1 MPALVDTG
9 SPITVLNSAA
19 ASACAISSVSTKD
32 STQAGP
38 AAGLPPALKTLSR
51 VAASLKTSLE
61 GAQAEARGDVLRMAG
76 GDGRM
81 MTLERKGPAR
91 MMLESKGQA
100 QSDEDRVP
108 KVDLG
113 NQMCYVG
120 DLPGLAALHG
130 LGAGLCVG
138 GSRVQGPGWR
148 VGGCGVAG

>member
-51 VAASLKTSLE
+51 VAANLKTSLE

-76 GDGRM
+76 GDGRHA
-81 MTLERKGPAR
+81 TLTDSRTTT
-91 MMLESKGQA
+91 
-100 QSDEDRVP
+100 
-108 KVDLG
+108 
-113 NQMCYVG
+113 
-120 DLPGLAALHG
+120 
-130 LGAGLCVG
+130 GAKIG
-138 GSRVQGPGWR
+138 GSMESLLVVLAVKGSG
-148 VGGCGVAG
+148 